1 MNSYYVRNHT
11 YPTTRPVGSGRLS
24 DTLSH
29 SWMTT
34 RECDGDERDDD
45 IDASVEPDELLDAN
59 TEPVEQCEEVSAAC
73 ETAEPVE
80 KELAAAKSG
89 GLDAYGCV
97 YHSGGQRLTV
107 TVPGNSAPIR
117 FHSHSC
123 LYHIGHVQD
132 EAEVTVQ
139 QAGDYEL
146 AFDLRVSAK
155 ASAPVRFEL
164 RAGEE
169 ALPGGD
175 FSFIL
180 STGIQE
186 CRGVAMATLEAGDT
200 ICLVMTSVSVCEV
213 SLLPSGV
220 SASLRLK
227 KLD

>member
-11 YPTTRPVGSGRLS
+11 YPTDRPVGSGRLS

-34 RECDGDERDDD
+34 RECDGDERDHD
-45 IDASVEPDELLDAN
+45 IDASVEQEEFLDSAEPAEQKEEL
-59 TEPVEQCEEVSAAC
+59 AAC

-89 GLDAYGCV
+89 GLGAYGCV
-97 YHSGGQRLTV
+97 YHRGGQRLTV
-107 TVPGNSAPIR
+107 TAPGDSAPIR

-164 RAGEE
+164 HAGEE

-186 CRGVAMATLEAGDT
+186 CRGVAMAALEAGDT
-200 ICLVMTSVSVCEV
+200 ICLVMTSVSVCEA
-213 SLLPSGV
+213 LLSPGGV
-220 SASLRLK
+220 SASLRFK
-227 KLD
+227 KLN